1 MGPNFVKKSCLFVR
15 LKEILVEIYN
25 DEREEQIEKL
35 EIKQRFLQ
43 IEF

>member
-1 MGPNFVKKSCLFVR
+1 MKDDKSTENYLFVR